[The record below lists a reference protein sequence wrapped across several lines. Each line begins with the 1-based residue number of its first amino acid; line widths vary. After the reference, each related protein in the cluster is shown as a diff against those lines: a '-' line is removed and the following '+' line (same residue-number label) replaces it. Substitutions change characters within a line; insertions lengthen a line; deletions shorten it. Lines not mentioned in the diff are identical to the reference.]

1 MSEEASGIVVA
12 LGEDGVQR
20 ITIDRADVGNSLSPL
35 ARDALTEAFLHADGN
50 AAVRAVL
57 LSAAGTR
64 HFCAGAGLAPRP
76 AGAEPQP
83 MTEKR
88 PGDIARMLQQGWQ
101 RLVAS
106 VLDCDKPVV
115 AAVKGTA
122 AGAGSSL
129 VLACDLVVMST
140 EAKLV
145 EAFVHRGIL
154 PDSGAIHLLT
164 RIVGLRKATELLMLG
179 EPVDAATCER
189 LGLVNRVVAPD
200 DTDVV
205 AEEIAGRLAEAS
217 DLEAKGL
224 FEYLQRKRPG
234 VYQDSQLR
242 TFQRRIK
249 VWQAHYGPDKEIFF
263 PQDHVP
269 GEAMQTDFTWATEL
283 NITIQGEAFDHM
295 LCHVVLPYS
304 NWGWVIVCQS
314 ESMLALRRGIPAAL
328 AQLGRIPRFSQTDNS
343 TSATHKIA
351 AGQEVEVTADGEEVT
366 AAHGTRGRKP
376 RDQVGKKASRV
387 AASSVATQSL
397 KALRIVPSISPG

>member
-1 MSEEASGIVVA
+1 MSEEASGIVVT

-50 AAVRAVL
+50 PAVRAVL

-64 HFCAGAGLAPRP
+64 HFCAGAGLAPRT

-83 MTEKR
+83 MPDKR
-88 PGDIARMLQQGWQ
+88 PGDVARMLQQGWQ

-106 VLDCDKPVV
+106 VLDCDKPVI

-140 EAKLV
+140 EATLA

-154 PDSGAIHLLT
+154 PDAGAIHLLT

-205 AEEIAGRLAEAS
+205 AEEIAGRLA
-217 DLEAKGL
+217 
-224 FEYLQRKRPG
+224 Q
-234 VYQDSQLR
+234 
-242 TFQRRIK
+242 
-249 VWQAHYGPDKEIFF
+249 GPT
-263 PQDHVP
+263 V
-269 GEAMQTDFTWATEL
+269 
-283 NITIQGEAFDHM
+283 
-295 LCHVVLPYS
+295 
-304 NWGWVIVCQS
+304 
-314 ESMLALRRGIPAAL
+314 MLALTKRLLSVSSESGRDRAFEQEAWAQEVVSRTADLQEGLLSFVERRN
-328 AQLGRIPRFSQTDNS
+328 PRFQ
-343 TSATHKIA
+343 
-351 AGQEVEVTADGEEVT
+351 GF
-366 AAHGTRGRKP
+366 
-376 RDQVGKKASRV
+376 
-387 AASSVATQSL
+387 
-397 KALRIVPSISPG
+397 